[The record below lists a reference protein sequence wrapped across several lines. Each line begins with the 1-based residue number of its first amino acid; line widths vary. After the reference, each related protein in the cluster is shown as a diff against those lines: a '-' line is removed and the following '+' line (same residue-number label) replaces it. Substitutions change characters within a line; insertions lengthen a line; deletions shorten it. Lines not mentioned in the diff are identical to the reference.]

1 VELKN
6 RTVKICRTMDRS
18 VIQQRLAETERRIVS
33 GDRYIAQHSIL
44 VAGLERIGR
53 SAAHAKYLLAG
64 MRLLQAARR
73 DSRDWLLKQLK

>member
-1 VELKN
+1 
-6 RTVKICRTMDRS
+6 MDQP
-18 VIQQRLAETERRIVS
+18 VIQQRLVETEQRIAS
-33 GDRYIAQHSIL
+33 GNRYIAQHSAL

-53 SAAHAKYLLAG
+53 PAAHAKYLLAG

>member
-1 VELKN
+1 
-6 RTVKICRTMDRS
+6 MDRS
-18 VIQQRLAETERRIVS
+18 VIQQRLAETEQQRIAS

>member
-1 VELKN
+1 
-6 RTVKICRTMDRS
+6 MDRS
-18 VIQQRLAETERRIVS
+18 VIQQRLSETEQRIAS
-33 GDRYIAQHSIL
+33 GDRYIAQHSTL

-53 SAAHAKYLLAG
+53 PAAHAKYLLAG

>member
-1 VELKN
+1 
-6 RTVKICRTMDRS
+6 MDRS
-18 VIQQRLAETERRIVS
+18 VIQQRLVETEQRIAR
-33 GDRYIAQHSIL
+33 GDRYVAQHSTI

-53 SAAHAKYLLAG
+53 PAAHAKYLLAG

>member
-1 VELKN
+1 
-6 RTVKICRTMDRS
+6 MDRP
-18 VIQQRLAETERRIVS
+18 VIQQRLAETDHRIAS
-33 GDRYIAQHSIL
+33 GDRYIAQHSSI